1 MNSTLLSPDDLG
13 APQNMS
19 PWAIA
24 PSRPQLTPALPIL
37 LPALLSTASPVFPL
51 DKRAYHLSYVPLAV
65 ARNFV
70 RLEYCERIWVFL
82 REENHPM
89 TSLALGKA
97 RGSVRL
103 LLTKNHPVPSPAFQV
118 PLNPFFLNYNITRNN
133 NLWITQ
139 RVAPCGNR
147 TRDTLHGSQL
157 PSHRANCAVKD
168 LVKID
173 RKALFNVKA
182 NMYNIKSLTANRK
195 LLKANPPLTG
205 ENHPMTSPALGEARG
220 SVRFLL
226 TKNHPVPSP
235 DFRAGAPVNALG
247 SPQLRNVSA
256 LLCRLGVISRPHST
270 PT

>member
-1 MNSTLLSPDDLG
+1 
-13 APQNMS
+13 
-19 PWAIA
+19 
-24 PSRPQLTPALPIL
+24 
-37 LPALLSTASPVFPL
+37 
-51 DKRAYHLSYVPLAV
+51 
-65 ARNFV
+65 
-70 RLEYCERIWVFL
+70 
-82 REENHPM
+82 M

-118 PLNPFFLNYNITRNN
+118 PLNPFFLNYNIVSSKIKTRNN

-195 LLKANPPLTG
+195 LLKANPPLTLVTG
-205 ENHPMTSPALGEARG
+205 DH
-220 SVRFLL
+220 
-226 TKNHPVPSP
+226 H
-235 DFRAGAPVNALG
+235 
-247 SPQLRNVSA
+247 
-256 LLCRLGVISRPHST
+256 GV
-270 PT
+270 